1 MNILNVHN
9 FKCNFSTLNVFT
21 FFLKNRNKT
30 SLNSAQIQCFRGVWV
45 LTGCTPTAFHTEALV
60 PWSRPQVE
68 AVSNLKNQLG
78 KEGNLSSTWCD

>member
-1 MNILNVHN
+1 MQLFN
-9 FKCNFSTLNVFT
+9 FECFHIFVKKQTKQVLTLS
-21 FFLKNRNKT
+21 R
-30 SLNSAQIQCFRGVWV
+30 SQCIGGIWV

-60 PWSRPQVE
+60 PQSRPQVE